1 MAPPSRGPVFG
12 QAMQKRKGGGKS
24 NYQRQFGGG
33 GATTYRQAPKGTDYE
48 AAAAESKAD
57 YRRRKQAQGD
67 LVDESF
73 GVEKFSFQNVKSID
87 PKDLQRRGWLY
98 NVLPTTVRIIA
109 NVVSDNL

>member
-1 MAPPSRGPVFG
+1 
-12 QAMQKRKGGGKS
+12 MQKRKGGGKS

-33 GATTYRQAPKGTDYE
+33 GATTYRQAPKTADD
-48 AAAAESKAD
+48 AAETKAE

-73 GVEKFSFQNVKSID
+73 GVEKFSFQNVKSVD

-98 NVLPTTVRIIA
+98 NVLPTTVRIKRPM
-109 NVVSDNL
+109 SSTNL